1 MAESPDRRVRR
12 TRDLLH
18 RALIELMIE
27 RGYERVTV
35 TDVIDRADV
44 GRSTFYA
51 HYRDKDDL
59 LVVSCTEFLRREIE
73 RVRGTTGSPLAPL
86 RVMFQLAADY
96 PDVYQPLIGPKSS
109 ATVLRAYQQSISSIL
124 SEQLAAA
131 LDMDDREFADTI
143 AFLSW
148 GLIGLLGSV
157 IDPKTPTPPASAWR
171 RFETLCTSGLGGR
184 LGRAGQ
190 R

>member
-59 LVVSCTEFLRREIE
+59 LVVSCTEFLRREIA
-73 RVRGTTGSPLAPL
+73 RVRAVPGSPLAPL

-96 PDVYQPLIGPKSS
+96 PDVYQPLIGPKSG
-109 ATVLRAYQQSISSIL
+109 ATVLRAYQQSVRSIL
-124 SEQLAAA
+124 AEQLAGR
-131 LDMDDREFADTI
+131 LDMDDGEFSDTV

-148 GLIGLLGSV
+148 GVIGLLGSV
-157 IDPKTPTPPASAWR
+157 IDPRAPTPPSTAWR
-171 RFETLCTSGLGGR
+171 RFEALCTSGLGSR
-184 LGRAGQ
+184 LGRTSL